1 MALSE
6 FEIKR
11 YEKPIKAYCANKFP
25 AHIRG
30 ELRLD
35 YAIKDQSIILFT
47 VRPQWNDLTKIIEST
62 FAKATYVK
70 NTKIWKIYWQ
80 RANMKWYGYEP
91 MPEVKT
97 IEEFIDTVEEDKYG
111 CFYG

>member
-1 MALSE
+1 MTLSE

-11 YEKPIKAYCANKFP
+11 YEKPIKAYCASKFP
-25 AHIRG
+25 AHIRN
-30 ELRLD
+30 ELHLD

-47 VRPQWNDLTKIIEST
+47 VRPQWDDPTKITESM

-70 NTKIWKIYWQ
+70 SIKRWKIYWQ
-80 RANMKWYGYEP
+80 RANMQWYGYKP
-91 MPEVKT
+91 KPEVKS
-97 IEEFIDTVEEDKYG
+97 IEDFIKVVDEDKYG